1 MLEIRWNSRKC
12 EGITNHYVQRINLK
26 RDKFGELGG
35 KGLTTLF
42 GFDMFYF
49 YLKHSKHLQ

>member
-1 MLEIRWNSRKC
+1 MLQIRWNSQNC

-35 KGLTTLF
+35 KGLMQINDQF
-42 GFDMFYF
+42 INHRKSPFV
-49 YLKHSKHLQ
+49 